1 MPKEPPVIK
10 NIDDIIILL
19 LANVKRHNWMPSKK
33 VNGYY
38 LILPATKDLD
48 DCIITIFQKW
58 GEHVYENFLVD
69 GVYIISMQVTK
80 GITDTLL
87 SRLLNEVGLKVDQNK
102 EYDALRKLSNHFQ
115 IDYKPEFI

>member
-1 MPKEPPVIK
+1 
-10 NIDDIIILL
+10 
-19 LANVKRHNWMPSKK
+19 
-33 VNGYY
+33 
-38 LILPATKDLD
+38 
-48 DCIITIFQKW
+48 
-58 GEHVYENFLVD
+58 
-69 GVYIISMQVTK
+69 MQVTK